1 MLLPCQQCS
10 FLYSSCLC
18 LCESKYECPRRV
30 ASAIVFG
37 NFQPMR
43 LQSLNSLPLGSI
55 RKINEEKSWRVSSSL
70 HLASILQQPGAFQCL
85 SSGERSPN
93 LFWQVRFLSDKLFTN
108 YLIRS
113 VAAGQSVGFQRIQ
126 MVQRR
131 AIKPYIPVSF
141 LGTSLINDVA
151 EQIAAIVFLLPG
163 SLFPTVVH
171 FPPSSKSASL

>member
-1 MLLPCQQCS
+1 MQLPCQQCS

-55 RKINEEKSWRVSSSL
+55 RTINEEKSWRVSSSL

-93 LFWQVRFLSDKLFTN
+93 LFWQVRFLS
-108 YLIRS
+108 
-113 VAAGQSVGFQRIQ
+113 VGFQRIQ

-151 EQIAAIVFLLPG
+151 EEIAAIVFLLPG